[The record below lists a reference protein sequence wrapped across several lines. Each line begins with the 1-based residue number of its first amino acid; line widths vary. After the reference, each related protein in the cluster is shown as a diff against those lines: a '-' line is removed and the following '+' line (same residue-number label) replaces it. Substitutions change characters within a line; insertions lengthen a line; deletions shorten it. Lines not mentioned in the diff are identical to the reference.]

1 LESSKK
7 LEKIHIKEMNKKL
20 IIGFISILSVSIT
33 AQKNV
38 IDEVIWVVGDEAILL
53 SDVENQRLLMQ
64 NERMRFDGDPYCI
77 LPEQIAIQKLFLSQA
92 KIDSINVEESRIIS
106 YVDKWTNWAIN
117 QFGSKEKL
125 EEFYNKKLPQIKEEQ
140 KRLTRDNEVMKEMQ
154 RKIVGDVKLTPSDVR
169 KYFSK
174 ISPDSLP
181 MISAT
186 VEVEIITME
195 PQIPMATTDA
205 IKARLREFTEQINKG
220 ERTFS
225 ALARLYSED
234 MGSSIQGGETGF
246 MSKVELDPEF
256 ATAAFA
262 LNDPN
267 RISNIV
273 QSEYGYHIIQLIE
286 KRGDRINVRHILLR
300 PKVSDTELNSA
311 KMRLDSLYT
320 DIVAGKVTFEDA
332 ATWVSSDKNTR
343 NNKGLMVNQDQE
355 SRNFGTP
362 KFEMQELPQGMG
374 VVVEKMQVGDISK
387 PFVMKNY
394 LQKDVVA
401 IVKLKSRVNA
411 HLANIS
417 DDFQELKAM
426 VEAKKRQE
434 VLDEWI
440 KNKQKT
446 TFVRILDGWNQC
458 DFKYPGWIKE

>member
-1 LESSKK
+1 MKRL
-7 LEKIHIKEMNKKL
+7 L
-20 IIGFISILSVSIT
+20 ITGFISLLSVSIA

-38 IDEVIWVVGDEAILL
+38 VDEVIWVVGDEAILL

-92 KIDSINVEESRIIS
+92 KIDSVDVEESKIIA

-154 RKIVGDVKLTPSDVR
+154 RKIVGDIKLTPSDVR

-174 ISPDSLP
+174 ISSDSLP
-181 MISAT
+181 MIPAT

-220 ERTFS
+220 ERSFS

-234 MGSSIQGGETGF
+234 MGSSVQGGETGF

-300 PKVSDTELNSA
+300 PKVSDAELNSA
-311 KMRLDSLYT
+311 KVRLDSLYT

-387 PFVMKNY
+387 SFVMKNY
-394 LQKDVVA
+394 SQKDVVA
-401 IVKLKSRVNA
+401 VVKLKSRINA
-411 HLANIS
+411 HQANIS

-426 VEAKKRQE
+426 VEEKKRQE
-434 VLDEWI
+434 LLDEWI

-446 TFVRILDGWNQC
+446 TFVRILDSWNQC
-458 DFKYPGWIKE
+458 DFKYPGWVKE